1 MGYAGDRKGLG
12 EALQEL
18 DPTAKIPGFKIYGKN
33 STAKQLKGIM
43 QRQRISQLKN
53 KVKPSE
59 YGFKL
64 GDEELFLKKPFSP
77 MMYHTMT
84 RVQHNYTVT

>member
-33 STAKQLKGIM
+33 STP
-43 QRQRISQLKN
+43 
-53 KVKPSE
+53 KPLQE
-59 YGFKL
+59 
-64 GDEELFLKKPFSP
+64 
-77 MMYHTMT
+77 
-84 RVQHNYTVT
+84 N